1 MDIEIQNYCR
11 IFKMDENIIIVLS
24 ENTKLYGVK
33 FDKIKN
39 FIKN

>member
-1 MDIEIQNYCR
+1 
-11 IFKMDENIIIVLS
+11 MDENIIIVLS

-39 FIKN
+39 FIKIC